1 MSRTGWRPVPNADVS
16 IKMDLL
22 DRGKRYCPGCGIQ
35 LNPENCEVYKRE
47 EISTSSDDDLSRRL
61 TEWRNKKG
69 EELGVNRFQS
79 GGRVISNAIID
90 RLVGSRPINVDE
102 LHKIHGMGKSKVE
115 EFGTEILDIIRG
127 ANTSTGTEED
137 LSQRL
142 DELMLLC
149 RDCTWPQSPKPGSQI
164 ATLSGGIEC
173 VIIRVDTGEE
183 FSGHFHVF
191 P

>member
-1 MSRTGWRPVPNADVS
+1 MAGTGWRLLPYADPYIVAELFRRQ
-16 IKMDLL
+16 K
-22 DRGKRYCPGCGIQ
+22 YCPGCGSR
-35 LNPENCEVYKRE
+35 LDPENCVIFKRE
-47 EISTSSDDDLSRRL
+47 EISTSSDDDLKGRL

-90 RLVGSRPINVDE
+90 RLVDSRPNNVDE
-102 LHKIHGMGKSKVE
+102 LLKIHGMGEAKVR
-115 EFGTEILDIIRG
+115 EFGTEILDIIG
-127 ANTSTGTEED
+127 NANPSTETEED
-137 LSQRL
+137 LSQQL
-142 DELMLLC
+142 DKLMLFC
-149 RDCTWPQSPKPGSQI
+149 GVCNRPQDRKPGSQI
-164 ATLSGGIEC
+164 VTPSGGIEC